1 MVAYDSFS
9 LLLIQRCAVPPFSR
23 LRSREEAHTQGQYT
37 NSSTSAHPPA
47 TTTAVA
53 IAGVTRNSEATHEIR
68 VVPPNATLLSIRRKR
83 AGAVPPVTSMLFHAQ
98 H

>member
-9 LLLIQRCAVPPFSR
+9 LLPIQRCAVPPFSR
-23 LRSREEAHTQGQYT
+23 LRSREQAHTQGQYAI
-37 NSSTSAHPPA
+37 SSTSAHPPA